1 MPCAILWLFAVLEI
15 YYIKHSGDKLIP
27 KTFINQTK
35 LALTVV
41 ITVLTIV
48 DLVYAI
54 SKEDG
59 GSVYPVHFYTPV
71 VKIAS
76 FVSTNQEK
84 LCSKTKFRNFSDLD
98 RRSRALQPP
107 SWR

>member
-1 MPCAILWLFAVLEI
+1 MLVYVPCAILWLFALLEI
-15 YYIKHSGDKLIP
+15 YYIKHSGDKNIP

-59 GSVYPVHFYTPV
+59 GSVFPVHFYTPV

-76 FVSTNQEK
+76 FVSEK
-84 LCSKTKFRNFSDLD
+84 CRKSSPKTQFSIFL
-98 RRSRALQPP
+98 RS
-107 SWR
+107 